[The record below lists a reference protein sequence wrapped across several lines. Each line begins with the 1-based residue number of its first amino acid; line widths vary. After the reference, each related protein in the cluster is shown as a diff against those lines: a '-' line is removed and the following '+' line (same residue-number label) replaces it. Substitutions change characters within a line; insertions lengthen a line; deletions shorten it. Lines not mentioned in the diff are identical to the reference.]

1 MSMRREEYW
10 TELHTFGTT
19 TVIVEMTRFGLLWHG
34 HAARVTDD
42 KRIEPNALAV
52 AWGADQ
58 EQVYQD
64 VLKGAQYS
72 LERRQS
78 KAEARDTMRK
88 QSASNGMYVMGTWRT
103 FSGQT
108 DKQTQIFPD
117 DTPKKGA

>member
-1 MSMRREEYW
+1 MSTRREEYW
-10 TELHTFGTT
+10 TELHTIGTT

-34 HAARVTDD
+34 HGARVTED

-64 VLKGAQYS
+64 VLKGVRYS

-78 KAEARDTMRK
+78 KAEAKDAMRK
-88 QSASNGMYVMGTWRT
+88 ESASNGLYVMGTWRK
-103 FSGQT
+103 FSSSNDT
-108 DKQTQIFPD
+108 KTSIFPD
-117 DTPKKGA
+117 DPPKKGA